1 MSIAVPQ
8 AVKEALSDGRMRK
21 NYRFKVYRQEDYD
34 IWSEVASGI
43 TNSNKYTV
51 TTAGKY
57 KAENVDTLYLYKEH
71 PSSQGPSVIQT
82 YETHHGVAV
91 VDSASVNDLLYPGNS
106 TGCTIYFYEGI
117 GQRWVYDTTLDND
130 KLVSE
135 SVSFDE
141 RMCSGSTLKFGLC
154 EGTSLEFQYFNYENI
169 NGCRIE
175 AFIDVYYGE
184 AEPYEIPMGWFD
196 VVKCPVQAS
205 TGIRKVTAYNKLRS
219 SYLDA
224 TKKVADLIEEGED
237 GITGSIS
244 VHKLLA
250 ELLAEDS
257 VQEETKFEQ
266 QTNITRD
273 SDITD
278 PKVLILNSSHSGKY
292 LRVIYGTVYLYTT
305 DQDSNAYYRYIT
317 NDEDM
322 WSILDDLVLYG
333 YYTIG
338 GIGLANYIR
347 NRPAVSYTV
356 GGYIVIDNTNGDRL
370 FRSMYPFSRYTSHQN
385 TVTGQYTNHNKVGF
399 VLPLYVSEVS
409 SAGSDTPTFTE
420 IQNATSNFLNSVYVS
435 MLNYFQIEKAILNPL
450 EEARLTPNDAKNVTI
465 RDLQSAAFEVSCQFG
480 MLDRVTD
487 MFSGVTLN
495 FGRLY
500 PVDSL
505 YPAESLYP
513 AGGDADTNP
522 SYYSKLWTDSGGMDK
537 FRYLIVTYKSGD
549 EDKTLQRTVN
559 ADGTVDYNMSDNW
572 LLRNLSW
579 TDAQVGEVA
588 DAMVLLMQDITWFP
602 FEMWASGRPDLETG
616 DEIEITTPTGTYP
629 SYILQRTLKGIQN
642 LEDTYI
648 NGELDIF

>member
-1 MSIAVPQ
+1 MSISVPQ
-8 AVKEALSDGRMRK
+8 AVKEALQDGRMRN
-21 NYRFKVYRQEDYD
+21 NYRFKVYRQEEYE
-34 IWSEVASGI
+34 IWTEVTTGI
-43 TNSNKYTV
+43 TPTNKYTI
-51 TTAGKY
+51 TTAGRY
-57 KAENVDTLYLYKEH
+57 MADHVVEYLYVDVPATQST
-71 PSSQGPSVIQT
+71 PSHTKTIIALDGKVYT
-82 YETHHGVAV
+82 NLNVGEAV
-91 VDSASVNDLLYPGNS
+91 YPGERTCDLYIS
-106 TGCTIYFYEGI
+106 EGMA
-117 GQRWVYDTTLDND
+117 QRWVLENTLNND

-135 SVSFDE
+135 SVIFDE
-141 RMCSGSTLKFGLC
+141 RMCSGDRLKFGLC
-154 EGTSLEFQYFNYENI
+154 EGSSLEFQYFDYDNI

-184 AEPYEIPMGWFD
+184 EEPYEIPMGWFD

-224 TKKVADLIEEGED
+224 TKKVTDLIEEGED
-237 GITGSIS
+237 GIAGSIS
-244 VHKLLA
+244 VHKLLE

-273 SDITD
+273 STITD

-305 DQDSNAYYRYIT
+305 DQDSSAYYRYIT
-317 NDEDM
+317 NDEGM

-333 YYTIG
+333 YYTSG
-338 GIGLANYIR
+338 GTGLADYIR
-347 NRPAVSYTV
+347 SSPAVSYTV
-356 GGYIVIDNTNGDRL
+356 GGYIVIDNTNGDRI
-370 FRSMYPFSRYTSHQN
+370 FRSMSPFARYTSSRN

-399 VLPLYVSEVS
+399 VLPLYVSEES
-409 SAGSDTPTFTE
+409 SAGSNTPTYTE
-420 IQNATSNFLNSVYVS
+420 IQNATSNFLNSVYGY
-435 MLNYFQIEKAILNPL
+435 MLNYFQIEKAILNQL
-450 EEARLTPNDAKNVTI
+450 EEVRLTSNDAQNVTI

-500 PVDSL
+500 PANSL
-505 YPAESLYP
+505 YPADSLYP

-579 TDAQVGEVA
+579 TDSQVGEVA
-588 DAMVLLMQDITWFP
+588 DAMVLLMKDITWFP